1 MRSLWSLL
9 LILGMATAAE
19 AQIAIS
25 VNDNKVVL
33 ANGAVQVVQ
42 NPAPTPMTVI
52 DLKGAAPKVV
62 AEIPVPA
69 SVVGPPL
76 SVAITPDEG
85 LALITSAMK
94 VDPADKTK
102 TINDNRMSVVDL
114 STNPPSVI
122 STLETGRLAAPGSRS
137 TGRAISPCGQSRRRH
152 GVGLHHLRQ
161 DREPAG
167 QDRGGADQRG
177 PCHAASPGRQ
187 DGAGHP

>member
-33 ANGAVQVVQ
+33 ANGTVQVVQ
-42 NPAPTPMTVI
+42 DPPPDTMTVI

-114 STNPPSVI
+114 STNPPRVI
-122 STLETGRLAAPGSRS
+122 ATLETGAS
-137 TGRAISPCGQSRRRH
+137 
-152 GVGLHHLRQ
+152 
-161 DREPAG
+161 PAG
-167 QDRGGADQRG
+167 V
-177 PCHAASPGRQ
+177 
-187 DGAGHP
+187 